1 MAEVQGV
8 SPGGETILQLIDLT
22 SDASKTEQ
30 QVTLEQ

>member
-22 SDASKTEQ
+22 SYASKTEQ
-30 QVTLEQ
+30 QVILEQ